1 MKKVFLSLSIIL
13 INGMGIF
20 AQQKADS
27 LKVVKLDEV
36 VVSATRVGQDAPV
49 AYSSLTEKQLKGDN
63 AAKNIPAIMQTLPS
77 VVSYTEGGTAV
88 GNTSFR
94 IRGTDAN
101 RINITLNGMPLNNP
115 ESQEVYWV
123 NLPDLSNS
131 LQSMQVQRG
140 VGTSTNGAASFGAS
154 ISMQTLGGKPKPYAD
169 ISTAYGQYNTLLLS
183 GAAGTGIMK
192 SGLSLDEIGRA
203 HV

>member
-1 MKKVFLSLSIIL
+1 MKKVFLSLSLIL
-13 INGMGIF
+13 INGIGIF

-63 AAKNIPAIMQTLPS
+63 AAKNIPAILQTLPS

-154 ISMQTLGGKPKPYAD
+154 ISMQTL
-169 ISTAYGQYNTLLLS
+169 
-183 GAAGTGIMK
+183 
-192 SGLSLDEIGRA
+192 
-203 HV
+203 

>member
-1 MKKVFLSLSIIL
+1 MEWEF
-13 INGMGIF
+13 
-20 AQQKADS
+20 

-131 LQSMQVQRG
+131 LQM
-140 VGTSTNGAASFGAS
+140 
-154 ISMQTLGGKPKPYAD
+154 
-169 ISTAYGQYNTLLLS
+169 
-183 GAAGTGIMK
+183 
-192 SGLSLDEIGRA
+192 
-203 HV
+203 